1 MAPAGCLPR
10 RLRPKWLR
18 SSPGASIS
26 KGRTALFQQGAR
38 AAYGLHYS
46 KPFLYRYLTAPAVIP
61 LQGKFARSR
70 RCARRFWPVELAKP
84 IRYLYPWSHAAG
96 RSRAT
101 GAGMRIYR
109 DLVLREAAHCRFLGQ
124 YSGKAVLASVRR
136 ATRLPAPRA
145 LPGKP
150 RRHYP
155 GRRDAPGIF
164 HKTEDDA
171 SRRPKAA
178 GPACP
183 RHDSSA
189 FRRGDGGKQPSF
201 FPTAS
206 RISS

>member
-1 MAPAGCLPR
+1 MVSRRRPVARNWRRHEDLPR
-10 RLRPKWLR
+10 
-18 SSPGASIS
+18 S
-26 KGRTALFQQGAR
+26 
-38 AAYGLHYS
+38 
-46 KPFLYRYLTAPAVIP
+46 
-61 LQGKFARSR
+61 
-70 RCARRFWPVELAKP
+70 CAMGGSTLPVSWA
-84 IRYLYPWSHAAG
+84 I
-96 RSRAT
+96 
-101 GAGMRIYR
+101 
-109 DLVLREAAHCRFLGQ
+109 LRE
-124 YSGKAVLASVRR
+124 SGIASVRR

-189 FRRGDGGKQPSF
+189 FRRGDGGKHPSF
-201 FPTAS
+201 LLHCIPDLFIGEPQARANSDRPAVSAGRCADRPPLAS
-206 RISS
+206 SSWP

>member
-1 MAPAGCLPR
+1 MR
-10 RLRPKWLR
+10 
-18 SSPGASIS
+18 
-26 KGRTALFQQGAR
+26 
-38 AAYGLHYS
+38 
-46 KPFLYRYLTAPAVIP
+46 
-61 LQGKFARSR
+61 
-70 RCARRFWPVELAKP
+70 
-84 IRYLYPWSHAAG
+84 YPWSHAAG

-109 DLVLREAAHCRFLGQ
+109 DLVLWEAAHCRFLGQ

-136 ATRLPAPRA
+136 TTRLPAPRA

-164 HKTEDDA
+164 HKTEHDA

-201 FPTAS
+201 LLHCIPDLFIGEPQARANSDRPAVSAGRCADRPPLAS
-206 RISS
+206 SSWP